1 MIYYFARTSIRI
13 VIPHDDSSNKQEDS
27 QSVRRVQEPEEIQEL
42 RKQHRDIFTEVLL
55 KLNFYLAY
63 LTHDLI
69 IITRLYP
76 ERRKP

>member
-27 QSVRRVQEPEEIQEL
+27 QSVRRVQEPEEIREL

-55 KLNFYLAY
+55 KFYLAY
-63 LTHDLI
+63 LTHDPI